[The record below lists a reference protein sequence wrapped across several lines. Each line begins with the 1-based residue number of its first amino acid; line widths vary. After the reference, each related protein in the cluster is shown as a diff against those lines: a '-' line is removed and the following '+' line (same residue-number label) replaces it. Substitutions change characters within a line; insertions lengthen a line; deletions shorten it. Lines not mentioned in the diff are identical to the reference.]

1 MSIFNF
7 NKKSKTK
14 DENDKKYRLIENE
27 IKKFSKSKLNK
38 CLKER
43 GIYRYKSG

>member
-27 IKKFSKSKLNK
+27 IKKFSKW
-38 CLKER
+38 
-43 GIYRYKSG
+43 